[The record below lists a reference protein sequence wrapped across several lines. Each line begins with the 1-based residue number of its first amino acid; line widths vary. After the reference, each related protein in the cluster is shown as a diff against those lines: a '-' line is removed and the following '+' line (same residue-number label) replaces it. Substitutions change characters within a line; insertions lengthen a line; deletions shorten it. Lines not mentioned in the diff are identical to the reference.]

1 MPCVTYIA
9 KKYVIEVVYL
19 FQFCIHTCTFVPY
32 ISLFPSQKY
41 VSLLP
46 CDIFSMFTTSSSS
59 PSTFTTLLVLIDLKP
74 ENLLLLSK
82 HTDSDIKIAD
92 FGFAAE
98 VTSDNCLT
106 DMCGTPN
113 YVAPEVI
120 KMGSNSE
127 RGKGY
132 GLACDMWSVG
142 VIIFVLL
149 GGYPPFED
157 DDQKVWRV
165 C

>member
-1 MPCVTYIA
+1 
-9 KKYVIEVVYL
+9 
-19 FQFCIHTCTFVPY
+19 
-32 ISLFPSQKY
+32 
-41 VSLLP
+41 
-46 CDIFSMFTTSSSS
+46 
-59 PSTFTTLLVLIDLKP
+59 
-74 ENLLLLSK
+74 LLLSK

-157 DDQKVWRV
+157 DDQKVWPYIFRLDHDKV
-165 C
+165 HADCLIVKYSK

>member
-1 MPCVTYIA
+1 MSSRWFIFFNS
-9 KKYVIEVVYL
+9 VYTHVHL
-19 FQFCIHTCTFVPY
+19 FL

-46 CDIFSMFTTSSSS
+46 CDIFLMFTTSSSS
-59 PSTFTTLLVLIDLKP
+59 PSTFTTLLVLTDLKP